1 MMKTFAIVPVKRFE
15 NAKTR
20 LSSMLDTEDRI
31 RLSSLMLE
39 DTLQILSV
47 APALMQVIIV
57 SADKRAD
64 EIATK
69 HGAKFLPEEKEK
81 GVNSA
86 VALADGYCIEK
97 EAADATI
104 VIPHDLPLLDS
115 IVISKACELAE
126 KESTCIVICPSVRYD
141 GTNMLLKKPPS
152 VIGTFYETDS
162 YNMHV
167 RTAIKLGIPV
177 KPLLSKSLMYDID
190 TPEDGFSKVA
200 NTALP
205 FCIRDIHMLWYLAIR
220 VRGREAVFFQYP

>member
-47 APALMQVIIV
+47 APPLTQVIIV

-190 TPEDGFSKVA
+190 TPEDALQLIKEENVAAKSLEFIKSK
-200 NTALP
+200 L
-205 FCIRDIHMLWYLAIR
+205 
-220 VRGREAVFFQYP
+220 

>member
-47 APALMQVIIV
+47 APPLTQVIIV

-69 HGAKFLPEEKEK
+69 HGATFLPEEKEK

-141 GTNMLLKKPPS
+141 GTNMLLRKPPS

-190 TPEDGFSKVA
+190 TPEDALQLIKEENVAAKSLEFIKSK
-200 NTALP
+200 L
-205 FCIRDIHMLWYLAIR
+205 
-220 VRGREAVFFQYP
+220 

>member
-47 APALMQVIIV
+47 APSLTQVIIV

-69 HGAKFLPEEKEK
+69 HGAKFLPEEKEN

-86 VALADGYCIEK
+86 VALADGYCMEK
-97 EAADATI
+97 EAADASM
-104 VIPHDLPLLDS
+104 VIPHDLPLLDT

-141 GTNMLLKKPPS
+141 GTNMLLRKPPS

-190 TPEDGFSKVA
+190 TPEDALHLIKEENVAAAKSLEFIKSK
-200 NTALP
+200 L
-205 FCIRDIHMLWYLAIR
+205 
-220 VRGREAVFFQYP
+220 

>member
-47 APALMQVIIV
+47 APPLTQVIIV

-69 HGAKFLPEEKEK
+69 HGAKFLLEEKEK

-141 GTNMLLKKPPS
+141 GTNMLLRKPPS

-190 TPEDGFSKVA
+190 TPEDALQLIKEENVTAKSLEFIKSK
-200 NTALP
+200 L
-205 FCIRDIHMLWYLAIR
+205 
-220 VRGREAVFFQYP
+220 

>member
-39 DTLQILSV
+39 DTLQSLSV
-47 APALMQVIIV
+47 APPLTQVIIV
-57 SADKRAD
+57 SADKRAG

-141 GTNMLLKKPPS
+141 GTNMLLRKPPS

-190 TPEDGFSKVA
+190 TPEDALQLIKEENVAAKSLEFIKSK
-200 NTALP
+200 L
-205 FCIRDIHMLWYLAIR
+205 
-220 VRGREAVFFQYP
+220 

>member
-47 APALMQVIIV
+47 APPLTQVIIV

-69 HGAKFLPEEKEK
+69 HGAKFLHEEKEK

-126 KESTCIVICPSVRYD
+126 KDSTCIVICPSVRYD
-141 GTNMLLKKPPS
+141 GTNMLLRKPPS

-190 TPEDGFSKVA
+190 TPEDALQLIKEENVAARSLEFIKSK
-200 NTALP
+200 L
-205 FCIRDIHMLWYLAIR
+205 
-220 VRGREAVFFQYP
+220 

>member
-47 APALMQVIIV
+47 APSLTQVIIV

-141 GTNMLLKKPPS
+141 GTNMLLRKPPS

-190 TPEDGFSKVA
+190 TPEDALQLIKEENVAAKSLEFIKSK
-200 NTALP
+200 L
-205 FCIRDIHMLWYLAIR
+205 
-220 VRGREAVFFQYP
+220 

>member
-47 APALMQVIIV
+47 APPLTQVIIV

-115 IVISKACELAE
+115 LVISKACELAE

-141 GTNMLLKKPPS
+141 GTNMLLRKPPS

-190 TPEDGFSKVA
+190 TPEDALQLIKGENVAAKSLEFIKSK
-200 NTALP
+200 L
-205 FCIRDIHMLWYLAIR
+205 
-220 VRGREAVFFQYP
+220 

>member
-20 LSSMLDTEDRI
+20 LSSMLDTDDRI

-47 APALMQVIIV
+47 APPLTQVIIV

-141 GTNMLLKKPPS
+141 GTNMLLRKPPS

-167 RTAIKLGIPV
+167 RAAIKLGIPV

-190 TPEDGFSKVA
+190 TPEDALQLIKEENVAAKSLEFIKSK
-200 NTALP
+200 L
-205 FCIRDIHMLWYLAIR
+205 
-220 VRGREAVFFQYP
+220 

>member
-47 APALMQVIIV
+47 APSLTQVIIV

-64 EIATK
+64 EIAMK

-141 GTNMLLKKPPS
+141 GTNMLLRKPPS

-167 RTAIKLGIPV
+167 RTAIKLGIPA

-190 TPEDGFSKVA
+190 TPEDALYLIKEENVTAKSLEFIKSK
-200 NTALP
+200 L
-205 FCIRDIHMLWYLAIR
+205 
-220 VRGREAVFFQYP
+220 

>member
-47 APALMQVIIV
+47 ATPLTQVIIV

-141 GTNMLLKKPPS
+141 GTNMLLRKPPS

-190 TPEDGFSKVA
+190 TPEDALQLIKEENVAAKSLEFIKSK
-200 NTALP
+200 L
-205 FCIRDIHMLWYLAIR
+205 
-220 VRGREAVFFQYP
+220 

>member
-47 APALMQVIIV
+47 APPLTQVIIV

-141 GTNMLLKKPPS
+141 GTNMLLRKPPS

-177 KPLLSKSLMYDID
+177 KPLLSKSLMSDID
-190 TPEDGFSKVA
+190 TP
-200 NTALP
+200 
-205 FCIRDIHMLWYLAIR
+205 
-220 VRGREAVFFQYP
+220 

>member
-47 APALMQVIIV
+47 APPLTQVIIV

-69 HGAKFLPEEKEK
+69 HGAKFLPEEKEN

-86 VALADGYCIEK
+86 VALADIYCIEK

-141 GTNMLLKKPPS
+141 GTNMLLRKPPS

-190 TPEDGFSKVA
+190 TPEDALQLIKEENVAAKSLEFIKSK
-200 NTALP
+200 L
-205 FCIRDIHMLWYLAIR
+205 
-220 VRGREAVFFQYP
+220 

>member
-47 APALMQVIIV
+47 APPLTQVIIV

-126 KESTCIVICPSVRYD
+126 KESSCIVICPSVRYD
-141 GTNMLLKKPPS
+141 GTNMLLRKPPS

-190 TPEDGFSKVA
+190 TPEDALQLIKEENVAAKSLEFIKSK
-200 NTALP
+200 L
-205 FCIRDIHMLWYLAIR
+205 
-220 VRGREAVFFQYP
+220 

>member
-47 APALMQVIIV
+47 APPLTQVIIV

-86 VALADGYCIEK
+86 VALADIYCIEK

-115 IVISKACELAE
+115 IAISKACELAE

-141 GTNMLLKKPPS
+141 GTNMLLRKPPS

-190 TPEDGFSKVA
+190 TPEDALQLIKEENVAAKSLEFIKSK
-200 NTALP
+200 L
-205 FCIRDIHMLWYLAIR
+205 
-220 VRGREAVFFQYP
+220 

>member
-47 APALMQVIIV
+47 TPPLTQVIIV

-115 IVISKACELAE
+115 LVISKACELAE

-141 GTNMLLKKPPS
+141 GTNMLLRKPPS

-190 TPEDGFSKVA
+190 TPEDALQLIKEENVAAKSLEFIKSK
-200 NTALP
+200 L
-205 FCIRDIHMLWYLAIR
+205 
-220 VRGREAVFFQYP
+220 

>member
-47 APALMQVIIV
+47 APPLTQVIIV

-141 GTNMLLKKPPS
+141 GTNMLLRKPPS

-190 TPEDGFSKVA
+190 TPEDALQLIKEENVAARSLEFIKSK
-200 NTALP
+200 L
-205 FCIRDIHMLWYLAIR
+205 
-220 VRGREAVFFQYP
+220 

>member
-15 NAKTR
+15 NAKSR
-20 LSSMLDTEDRI
+20 LSSMLDTQDRI
-31 RLSSLMLE
+31 TLSSLMLE

-47 APALMQVIIV
+47 APPLTQVIIV

-141 GTNMLLKKPPS
+141 GTNMLLRKPPS

-162 YNMHV
+162 YNTHV

-190 TPEDGFSKVA
+190 TPEDALQLIKEENVAAKSLEFIKSK
-200 NTALP
+200 L
-205 FCIRDIHMLWYLAIR
+205 
-220 VRGREAVFFQYP
+220 

>member
-47 APALMQVIIV
+47 APSLTQVIIV

-104 VIPHDLPLLDS
+104 VIPHDLPLLDT

-141 GTNMLLKKPPS
+141 GTNMLLRKPPS

-190 TPEDGFSKVA
+190 TPEDALQLIKEENVAAKSLEFIKSK
-200 NTALP
+200 L
-205 FCIRDIHMLWYLAIR
+205 
-220 VRGREAVFFQYP
+220 

>member
-47 APALMQVIIV
+47 APSLTQVIIV

-104 VIPHDLPLLDS
+104 VIPHDLPLLDT

-141 GTNMLLKKPPS
+141 GTNMLLRKPPS

-167 RTAIKLGIPV
+167 RTAIKLGIPA

-190 TPEDGFSKVA
+190 TPEDALHLIKEENVTAKSLEFIKSK
-200 NTALP
+200 L
-205 FCIRDIHMLWYLAIR
+205 
-220 VRGREAVFFQYP
+220 

>member
-39 DTLQILSV
+39 DTLQILSI
-47 APALMQVIIV
+47 APSLTQVIIV
-57 SADKRAD
+57 SADKRAE

-81 GVNSA
+81 GVNPA
-86 VALADGYCIEK
+86 VALANGYCMEK
-97 EAADATI
+97 EAADATM
-104 VIPHDLPLLDS
+104 VIPQDLPLLDS

-141 GTNMLLKKPPS
+141 GTNMLLRKPPS
-152 VIGTFYETDS
+152 VIGTFYDTDS

-167 RTAIKLGIPV
+167 RAAIKLGIPV

-190 TPEDGFSKVA
+190 TPEDALQLIKEENVAAKSLEFIKSK
-200 NTALP
+200 L
-205 FCIRDIHMLWYLAIR
+205 
-220 VRGREAVFFQYP
+220 